1 MLEVD
6 TIQHMEWLACSS
18 DLYSIEHVWDMLE
31 RRIATRPRPPFTLRD
46 LEIALLEEWNSI
58 PQCLIDNIIAS
69 VENRCA
75 TVLAVREDYMPY

>member
-1 MLEVD
+1 MLEAV
-6 TIQHMEWLACSS
+6 TIQRMEWPTYSF
-18 DLYSIEHVWDMLE
+18 DLNSVEHVCDMLE
-31 RRIATRPRPPFTLRD
+31 RRIVAIRRPPFTLRD